1 MTDPTIAQ
9 AVETIQAP
17 NLTGQPGIAH
27 AFFSRRGGVSRGIYA
42 GLNCGQGSRD
52 DGIAVRENKDRAM
65 RALGLSGD
73 CLALVHQV
81 HSPNVWS
88 VDRPRARE
96 EMVKADAL
104 VVTRPGIAVGVLAA
118 DCAPVLFADPT
129 AGVVA
134 AAHSGWRGAVG
145 GVLDNTVAAMEKA
158 GAKRE
163 NIRAALGPCIRQA
176 SYEVGDDL
184 RGAFLKESEA
194 NAVHFAQGERAGH
207 WQFDLAGFILARL
220 GGLGL
225 GSVADVAL
233 DTYPAPDRFFSY
245 RRATH
250 KGEPDY
256 GRELSAI
263 ALREG

>member
-1 MTDPTIAQ
+1 MTEPAADQT
-9 AVETIQAP
+9 VETILAP
-17 NLTGQPGIAH
+17 NLAGQPGIAH

-52 DGIAVRENKDRAM
+52 DADAVRENKQRAM

-81 HSPNVWS
+81 HSPDVWS
-88 VDRPRARE
+88 VDRPRARD

-118 DCAPVLFADPT
+118 DCAPVLFAD
-129 AGVVA
+129 AKVGVVA

-163 NIRAALGPCIRQA
+163 NIHAALGPCIRRA

-184 RGAFLKESEA
+184 RDAFLKENAA
-194 NAVHFAQGERAGH
+194 NAAHFAEGDRPGH
-207 WQFDLAGFILARL
+207 WQFDLAGFILGRL
-220 GGLGL
+220 GALGL
-225 GSVADVAL
+225 ASVADVAL

-250 KGEPDY
+250 RGEPDY